1 MRGALGGLRPRH
13 MRENWWPDDYRTDLT
28 DEIGS
33 LCGMDLARRVYS
45 RGEIRKVVAQAS
57 KFRIR
62 RREAV

>member
-1 MRGALGGLRPRH
+1 
-13 MRENWWPDDYRTDLT
+13 MRESWWPDDYRTDLT

-33 LCGMDLARRVYS
+33 PCGMDLARRVYS
-45 RGEIRKVVAQAS
+45 RGEIRKVVAQAT